1 MIESNNQSFFPNR
14 FDCVVVGAGHAGSE
28 AAYISS
34 KGGAKTLLITM
45 NLDTIGQMSCN
56 PAIGGIA
63 KGHMVREVDALG
75 GIMGKVIDHTGIQFK
90 MLNTSKGPSVWA
102 PRAQAEKKEYQL
114 KVKHTLEAEKNLSI
128 RQDTVEELIIENDQV
143 IGVKTGRGFEIFTNH
158 VILTT
163 GTFLSSLVHIGT
175 YQNENGRMC
184 EPTVKGLSKSL
195 AKYNLKLGRLKTG
208 TPPRIHKNSVDLSV
222 LAIQEGDPNPS
233 PFSFSTEK
241 ITRRQIPCYITYTN
255 AETHK
260 LIHDNLNLSPMYSG
274 QIQSTGP
281 RYCPSIEDK
290 VVRFADRERHQVFL
304 EPEGYETSEIYLN
317 GVSTSLPEE
326 VQWKLVRSLKGLE
339 NAEIVRPGY
348 AIEYD
353 YVDPTELKPTLE
365 TKKIKG
371 LYHAGQINGTTGYEE
386 AAAQGLV
393 AAYSVLHSL
402 KNLSPLLFKRSESYI
417 GVLVDDLVHKGV
429 EDPYRMFTSR
439 AEHRLLLRQD
449 NADQRLMKYG
459 YDLGLVDQ
467 ESYDRM
473 KDRYKRVNSVREKI
487 YQIPLKPS
495 DEFQNLLDRKGI
507 MNYKFGMKLD
517 SFLKRPEIKITDI
530 EFMIPEVKPW
540 SEAEKNIL
548 EMEIKYEGYIKREL
562 ETIQWKSRYLD
573 LSIPEDINYEVIA
586 GLKKEA
592 VQKLKNHKPMTLEKA
607 SQISGVD
614 PSDIDLI
621 LYHIKGKK
629 NKNGSFLIVVG
640 STINCRNCYLKFKI
654 FPTICGWSF
663 HKELNLIYVSHETF

>member
-1 MIESNNQSFFPNR
+1 MNSSFFPNR

-28 AAYISS
+28 AAYVSS
-34 KGGAKTLLITM
+34 IGGAKTLLITM

-75 GIMGKVIDHTGIQFK
+75 GLMGKVIDATGIQFK

-114 KVKHTLEAEKNLSI
+114 KVKHTLESIQNLSI
-128 RQDTVEELIIENDQV
+128 RQDTVEDLLIEDDRI
-143 IGVKTGRGFEIFTNH
+143 IGVRTGRGFEIFTNH

-163 GTFLSSLVHIGT
+163 GTFLSSIVHIGT
-175 YQNENGRMC
+175 YQKENGRFG
-184 EPTVKGLSKSL
+184 EPTVKGLSHSL

-222 LAIQEGDPNPS
+222 MSLQEGDPDPS
-233 PFSFSTEK
+233 PFSFSTTK

-255 AETHK
+255 EKTHA
-260 LIHDNLNLSPMYSG
+260 LINENIHLSPMYSG
-274 QIQSTGP
+274 QIKSTGP

-290 VVRFADRERHQVFL
+290 IVRFADRERHQIFL
-304 EPEGYETSEIYLN
+304 EPEGYDTQEIYLN

-326 VQWKLVRSLKGLE
+326 VQWKLVRSIAGLE
-339 NAEIVRPGY
+339 EAEILRPGY

-393 AAYSVLHSL
+393 AAYSVLSSL
-402 KNLSPLLFKRSESYI
+402 RGEEPILFSRGESYI

-459 YDLGLVDQ
+459 YKMGLVS
-467 ESYDRM
+467 EETFHEMTS
-473 KDRYKRVNSVREKI
+473 RYKKISEVKEKI
-487 YQIPLKPS
+487 QSTPLKPLP
-495 DEFQNLLDRKGI
+495 EFEALLERKGI
-507 MNYKFGMKLD
+507 QSLKYGAKLD
-517 SFLKRPEIKITDI
+517 SFLKRPEIAFED
-530 EFMIPEVKPW
+530 VKFLVP
-540 SEAEKNIL
+540 EAEELSAQDRKVI
-548 EMEIKYEGYIKREL
+548 EMEIKYEGYIKREQDTIDWKNRYL
-562 ETIQWKSRYLD
+562 TTPIPETIDYSLVPG
-573 LSIPEDINYEVIA
+573 I
-586 GLKKEA
+586 KKEA
-592 VQKLKNHKPMTLEKA
+592 IQKLTKHRPLNLEKA
-607 SQISGVD
+607 AQISGVD
-614 PSDIDLI
+614 PSDIDML
-621 LYHIKGKK
+621 LFYIKGRKP
-629 NKNGSFLIVVG
+629 SPV
-640 STINCRNCYLKFKI
+640 
-654 FPTICGWSF
+654 
-663 HKELNLIYVSHETF
+663 

>member
-1 MIESNNQSFFPNR
+1 MIEFKNPSFFPNR
-14 FDCVVVGAGHAGSE
+14 FDCIVVGAGHAGSE
-28 AAYISS
+28 AAYIAS

-75 GIMGKVIDHTGIQFK
+75 GIMGKVIDNTGIQFK

-114 KVKHTLEAEKNLSI
+114 KVKHTLEAEKNLSM
-128 RQDTVEELIIENDQV
+128 RQDTVEELLIENDRV
-143 IGVKTGRGFEIFTNH
+143 IGVKTGRGFEIYTDH
-158 VILTT
+158 LILTT

-195 AKYNLKLGRLKTG
+195 VKYNLKLGRLKTG

-222 LAIQEGDPNPS
+222 LAIQEGDLHPS

-260 LIHDNLNLSPMYSG
+260 LIHENLSLSPMYSG

-402 KNLSPLLFKRSESYI
+402 KNLTPLLFKRSESYI
-417 GVLVDDLVHKGV
+417 GVLIDDLVHKGV

-459 YDLGLVDQ
+459 YDLGLVNQ

-473 KDRYKRVNSVREKI
+473 KERYERVNSVRERI

-495 DEFQNLLDRKGI
+495 DEFQNLLDQKGI
-507 MNYKFGMKLD
+507 TNYKFGMKLD
-517 SFLKRPEIKITDI
+517 SFLKRPEIKITDV
-530 EFMIPEVKPW
+530 EFMIPEVRVW

-562 ETIQWKSRYLD
+562 ETIQWKNKYLD
-573 LSIPEDINYEVIA
+573 LSIPEDINYDCIA

-592 VQKLKNHKPMTLEKA
+592 IQKLKNHKPMTLEKA
-607 SQISGVD
+607 GQISGVD
-614 PSDIDLI
+614 PSDIDLL
-621 LYHIKGKK
+621 LYHIKGKRK
-629 NKNGSFLIVVG
+629 QEVEIS
-640 STINCRNCYLKFKI
+640 
-654 FPTICGWSF
+654 
-663 HKELNLIYVSHETF
+663 

>member
-1 MIESNNQSFFPNR
+1 MSSSFFPDR

-28 AAYISS
+28 AAYVASL
-34 KGGAKTLLITM
+34 GGARTLLITM

-75 GIMGKVIDHTGIQFK
+75 GLMGRVIDSTGIQFK

-114 KVKHTLEAEKNLSI
+114 KVKHVLESIQNLSI
-128 RQDTVEELIIENDQV
+128 RQDTVEDLLIEDDRIV
-143 IGVKTGRGFEIFTNH
+143 GVRTGRGFEIFTNH

-163 GTFLSSLVHIGT
+163 GTFLSSIVHIGT
-175 YQNENGRMC
+175 YQKENGRFG
-184 EPTVKGLSKSL
+184 EPTVKGLSHSL

-222 LAIQEGDPNPS
+222 MSVQEGDADPS
-233 PFSFSTEK
+233 PFSFSTKK
-241 ITRRQIPCYITYTN
+241 ITRKQIPCYITYTN
-255 AETHK
+255 EKTHK
-260 LIHDNLNLSPMYSG
+260 LIGENIHLSPMYSG
-274 QIQSTGP
+274 QIKSTGP

-290 VVRFADRERHQVFL
+290 VVRFADRERHQIFL
-304 EPEGYETSEIYLN
+304 EPEGYETQEIYLN

-326 VQWKLVRSLKGLE
+326 VQWRLVRSIAGLE
-339 NAEIVRPGY
+339 EAEILRPGY

-393 AAYSVLHSL
+393 AAYSVLSSL
-402 KNLSPLLFKRSESYI
+402 RGEEPMLFSRGESYI

-459 YDLGLVDQ
+459 YKMGLVS
-467 ESYDRM
+467 EETFSAM
-473 KDRYKRVNSVREKI
+473 TDRYRKITEVKEKI
-487 YQIPLKPS
+487 QSLPLKPLP
-495 DEFQNLLDRKGI
+495 EFEALLQRKGI
-507 MNYKFGMKLD
+507 QSFKYGAKLD
-517 SFLKRPEIKITDI
+517 NFLKRPEIGFEDI
-530 EFMIPEVKPW
+530 AFLLPE
-540 SEAEKNIL
+540 SESLDAQDRKVI
-548 EMEIKYEGYIKREL
+548 EMEIKYEGYIKREQDTIEWKNRYL
-562 ETIQWKSRYLD
+562 TTPIPETIDYSLVPG
-573 LSIPEDINYEVIA
+573 I
-586 GLKKEA
+586 KKEA
-592 VQKLKNHKPMTLEKA
+592 IQKLSKHRPLNLEKA

-614 PSDIDLI
+614 PSDIDML
-621 LYHIKGKK
+621 LFYIKGRKP
-629 NKNGSFLIVVG
+629 SPV
-640 STINCRNCYLKFKI
+640 
-654 FPTICGWSF
+654 
-663 HKELNLIYVSHETF
+663 

>member
-1 MIESNNQSFFPNR
+1 MLESKTTSVFPNR
-14 FDCVVVGAGHAGSE
+14 FDCIVVGAGHAGSE
-28 AAYISS
+28 AAYIAS

-75 GIMGKVIDHTGIQFK
+75 GLMGKVIDQTGIQFK

-128 RQDTVEELIIENDQV
+128 RQDTVEELLIENDSV
-143 IGVKTGRGFEIFTNH
+143 IGVKTGRGFEIFTDH
-158 VILTT
+158 LILTT

-222 LAIQEGDPNPS
+222 LAIQDGDATPS
-233 PFSFSTEK
+233 PFSFSTDR
-241 ITRRQIPCYITYTN
+241 ITRKQIPCYITYTN
-255 AETHK
+255 ANTHK
-260 LIHDNLNLSPMYSG
+260 IIHQNLNLSPMYSG

-290 VVRFADRERHQVFL
+290 IVRFADRERHQVFL
-304 EPEGYETSEIYLN
+304 EPEGYETAEIYLN

-339 NAEIVRPGY
+339 NAEILRPGY

-393 AAYSVLHSL
+393 AAYSVLNSL
-402 KNLSPLLFKRSESYI
+402 RNQPPLLFKRSESYI

-449 NADQRLMKYG
+449 NADHRLMKYG
-459 YDLGLVDQ
+459 YELGLVDQ
-467 ESYDRM
+467 TSFDRM
-473 KDRYKRVNSVREKI
+473 NEKYERVSAVREKI

-495 DEFQNLLDRKGI
+495 DEFQSLLDQKGI
-507 MNYKFGMKLD
+507 LNYKFGMKLD
-517 SFLKRPEIKITDI
+517 SFLKRPEIKITDV
-530 EFMIPEVKPW
+530 EFMIPEVLSW
-540 SEAEKNIL
+540 SDLDKNIL

-562 ETIQWKSRYLD
+562 ETIQWKNKYLD
-573 LSIPEDINYEVIA
+573 LSIPEDLSYDTIA

-592 VQKLKNHKPMTLEKA
+592 IQKLKTHKPMTLEKA
-607 SQISGVD
+607 AQISGVD
-614 PSDIDLI
+614 PSDIDLL
-621 LYHIKGKK
+621 LYHIKGRKK
-629 NKNGSFLIVVG
+629 QEAEMS
-640 STINCRNCYLKFKI
+640 
-654 FPTICGWSF
+654 
-663 HKELNLIYVSHETF
+663 

>member
-1 MIESNNQSFFPNR
+1 MVESKIPSVFPNR
-14 FDCVVVGAGHAGSE
+14 FDCIVVGAGHAGSE
-28 AAYISS
+28 AAYIAS
-34 KGGAKTLLITM
+34 KGGARTLLITM

-128 RQDTVEELIIENDQV
+128 RQDTVEELLIENDSV
-143 IGVKTGRGFEIFTNH
+143 IGVKTGRGFEIYTNH
-158 VILTT
+158 LILTT

-222 LAIQEGDPNPS
+222 LAIQDGDPIPS
-233 PFSFSTEK
+233 PFSFATDT
-241 ITRRQIPCYITYTN
+241 ITRKQIPCYITYTN

-260 LIHDNLNLSPMYSG
+260 IIHENLSLSPMYSG

-290 VVRFADRERHQVFL
+290 IVRFADRERHQVFL
-304 EPEGYETSEIYLN
+304 EPEGYETAEIYLN

-339 NAEIVRPGY
+339 NAEILRPGY

-353 YVDPTELKPTLE
+353 YVDPMELKPTLE

-393 AAYSVLHSL
+393 AAYSVLSSL
-402 KNLSPLLFKRSESYI
+402 KNQPPHLFKRSESYI
-417 GVLVDDLVHKGV
+417 GVLIDDLVHKGV

-449 NADQRLMKYG
+449 NADHRLMKYG
-459 YDLGLVDQ
+459 YELGLVDQ
-467 ESYDRM
+467 ASYDRM
-473 KDRYKRVNSVREKI
+473 NEKYDRVNSVREKI

-495 DEFQNLLDRKGI
+495 EEFQTLLDEKGI
-507 MNYKFGMKLD
+507 TNYKFGMKLD
-517 SFLKRPEIKITDI
+517 SFLKRPEIKITDV
-530 EFMIPEVKPW
+530 EFMIPEVQSW
-540 SEAEKNIL
+540 SELDKSIL

-562 ETIQWKSRYLD
+562 ETIQWKTKYLD
-573 LSIPEDINYEVIA
+573 LSIPEDLSYESIA

-592 VQKLKNHKPMTLEKA
+592 IQKLKTHRPMTLEKA
-607 SQISGVD
+607 AQISGVD
-614 PSDIDLI
+614 PSDIDLL
-621 LYHIKGKK
+621 LYHIKGRKK
-629 NKNGSFLIVVG
+629 QEAEAS
-640 STINCRNCYLKFKI
+640 
-654 FPTICGWSF
+654 
-663 HKELNLIYVSHETF
+663 

>member
-1 MIESNNQSFFPNR
+1 MSSSFFPDR

-28 AAYISS
+28 AAYVASL
-34 KGGAKTLLITM
+34 GGARTLLITM

-75 GIMGKVIDHTGIQFK
+75 GLMGRVIDSTGIQFK

-114 KVKHTLEAEKNLSI
+114 KVKHVLESIQNLSI
-128 RQDTVEELIIENDQV
+128 RQDTVEDLLIEDDRIV
-143 IGVKTGRGFEIFTNH
+143 GVRTGRGFEIFTNH

-163 GTFLSSLVHIGT
+163 GTFLSSIVHIGT
-175 YQNENGRMC
+175 YQKENGRFG
-184 EPTVKGLSKSL
+184 EPTVKGLSHSL

-222 LAIQEGDPNPS
+222 MSVQEGDADPS
-233 PFSFSTEK
+233 PFSFSTKK
-241 ITRRQIPCYITYTN
+241 ITRKQIPCYITYTN
-255 AETHK
+255 EKTHK
-260 LIHDNLNLSPMYSG
+260 LIGENIHLSPMYSG
-274 QIQSTGP
+274 QIKSTGP

-290 VVRFADRERHQVFL
+290 VVRFADRERHQIFL
-304 EPEGYETSEIYLN
+304 EPEGYETQEIYLN

-326 VQWKLVRSLKGLE
+326 VQWRLVRSIAGLE
-339 NAEIVRPGY
+339 EAEILRPGY

-393 AAYSVLHSL
+393 AAYSVLSSL
-402 KNLSPLLFKRSESYI
+402 RGEEPMLFSRGESYI

-459 YDLGLVDQ
+459 YKMGLVS
-467 ESYDRM
+467 EETFSAM
-473 KDRYKRVNSVREKI
+473 TDRYRKITEVKEKI
-487 YQIPLKPS
+487 QSLPLKPLP
-495 DEFQNLLDRKGI
+495 EFEALLQRKGI
-507 MNYKFGMKLD
+507 HSFKYGAKLD
-517 SFLKRPEIKITDI
+517 NFLKRPEIGFEDI
-530 EFMIPEVKPW
+530 AFLLPE
-540 SEAEKNIL
+540 SESLDAQDRKVI
-548 EMEIKYEGYIKREL
+548 EMEIKYEGYIKREQDTIEWKNRYL
-562 ETIQWKSRYLD
+562 TTPIPETIDYSLVPG
-573 LSIPEDINYEVIA
+573 I
-586 GLKKEA
+586 KKEA
-592 VQKLKNHKPMTLEKA
+592 IQKLSKHRPLNLEKA

-614 PSDIDLI
+614 PSDIDML
-621 LYHIKGKK
+621 LFYIKGRKP
-629 NKNGSFLIVVG
+629 SPV
-640 STINCRNCYLKFKI
+640 
-654 FPTICGWSF
+654 
-663 HKELNLIYVSHETF
+663 

>member
-1 MIESNNQSFFPNR
+1 MSSSFFPDR

-28 AAYISS
+28 AAYVASL
-34 KGGAKTLLITM
+34 GGARTLLITM

-75 GIMGKVIDHTGIQFK
+75 GLMGRVIDSTGIQFK

-114 KVKHTLEAEKNLSI
+114 KVKHVLESIQNLSI
-128 RQDTVEELIIENDQV
+128 RQDTVEDLLIEDDRIV
-143 IGVKTGRGFEIFTNH
+143 GVRTGRGFEIFTNH

-163 GTFLSSLVHIGT
+163 GTFLSSIVHIGT
-175 YQNENGRMC
+175 YQKENGRFG
-184 EPTVKGLSKSL
+184 EPTVKGLSHSL

-222 LAIQEGDPNPS
+222 MSVQEGDADPS
-233 PFSFSTEK
+233 PFSFSTKK
-241 ITRRQIPCYITYTN
+241 ITRKQIPCYITYTN
-255 AETHK
+255 EKTHK
-260 LIHDNLNLSPMYSG
+260 LIGENIHLSPMYSG
-274 QIQSTGP
+274 QIKSTGP

-290 VVRFADRERHQVFL
+290 VVRFADRERHQIFL
-304 EPEGYETSEIYLN
+304 EPEGYETQEIYLN

-326 VQWKLVRSLKGLE
+326 VQWRLVRSIAGLE
-339 NAEIVRPGY
+339 EAEILRPGY

-393 AAYSVLHSL
+393 AAYSVLSSL
-402 KNLSPLLFKRSESYI
+402 RGEEPMLFSRGESYI

-439 AEHRLLLRQD
+439 AEYRLLLRQD

-459 YDLGLVDQ
+459 YKMGLVS
-467 ESYDRM
+467 EETFSAM
-473 KDRYKRVNSVREKI
+473 TDRYKKITEVKEKI
-487 YQIPLKPS
+487 QSLPLKPLP
-495 DEFQNLLDRKGI
+495 EFEALLQRKGI
-507 MNYKFGMKLD
+507 QSFKYGAKLD
-517 SFLKRPEIKITDI
+517 NFLKRPEIGFEDI
-530 EFMIPEVKPW
+530 AFLLPE
-540 SEAEKNIL
+540 SESLDAQDRKVI
-548 EMEIKYEGYIKREL
+548 EMEIKYEGYIKREQDTIEWKNRYL
-562 ETIQWKSRYLD
+562 TTPIPETIDYSLVPG
-573 LSIPEDINYEVIA
+573 I
-586 GLKKEA
+586 KKEA
-592 VQKLKNHKPMTLEKA
+592 IQKLSKHRPLNLEKA

-614 PSDIDLI
+614 PSDIDML
-621 LYHIKGKK
+621 LFYIKGRKP
-629 NKNGSFLIVVG
+629 SPV
-640 STINCRNCYLKFKI
+640 
-654 FPTICGWSF
+654 
-663 HKELNLIYVSHETF
+663 

>member
-1 MIESNNQSFFPNR
+1 MSSSFFPNR

-28 AAYISS
+28 AAYVASL
-34 KGGAKTLLITM
+34 GGAKTLLITM

-75 GIMGKVIDHTGIQFK
+75 GLMGKVIDATGIQFK

-114 KVKHTLEAEKNLSI
+114 KVKHTLESIQNLSI
-128 RQDTVEELIIENDQV
+128 RQDTVEDLLIEDDRV
-143 IGVKTGRGFEIFTNH
+143 VGVRTGRGFEIFTNH
-158 VILTT
+158 LILTT
-163 GTFLSSLVHIGT
+163 GTFLSSIVHIGT
-175 YQNENGRMC
+175 YQKENGRFG
-184 EPTVKGLSKSL
+184 EPTVKGLSHSL

-208 TPPRIHKNSVDLSV
+208 TPPRIHKNSVNLSV
-222 LAIQEGDPNPS
+222 MSLQEGDPDPS
-233 PFSFSTEK
+233 PFSFSTSK

-255 AETHK
+255 DKTHK
-260 LIHDNLNLSPMYSG
+260 LIGENIHLSPMYSG
-274 QIQSTGP
+274 QIKSTGP

-304 EPEGYETSEIYLN
+304 EPEGYDTQEIYLN

-326 VQWKLVRSLKGLE
+326 VQWKLVRSIVGLE
-339 NAEIVRPGY
+339 EAEILRPGY

-393 AAYSVLHSL
+393 AAYSVLSSL
-402 KNLSPLLFKRSESYI
+402 KGEEPILFSRGESYI

-459 YDLGLVDQ
+459 YKMGLVS
-467 ESYDRM
+467 EETFSEM
-473 KDRYKRVNSVREKI
+473 TNRYKKISEVKEKI
-487 YQIPLKPS
+487 QSTPLKPVP
-495 DEFQNLLDRKGI
+495 EFESLLERKGI
-507 MNYKFGMKLD
+507 QNLKYGAKLD
-517 SFLKRPEIKITDI
+517 SFLKRPEISLEDI
-530 EFMIPEVKPW
+530 KFLLP
-540 SEAEKNIL
+540 EAESLTVQDRKVI
-548 EMEIKYEGYIKREL
+548 EMEIKYEGYIKREQDTIDWKNKYL
-562 ETIQWKSRYLD
+562 TTPIPETIDYSLVPG
-573 LSIPEDINYEVIA
+573 I
-586 GLKKEA
+586 KKEA
-592 VQKLKNHKPMTLEKA
+592 IQKLTKHRPLNLEKA
-607 SQISGVD
+607 AQISGVD
-614 PSDIDLI
+614 PSDIDML
-621 LYHIKGKK
+621 LFYIKGRKP
-629 NKNGSFLIVVG
+629 SPV
-640 STINCRNCYLKFKI
+640 
-654 FPTICGWSF
+654 
-663 HKELNLIYVSHETF
+663 

>member
-1 MIESNNQSFFPNR
+1 MVESKTPSVFPNR
-14 FDCVVVGAGHAGSE
+14 FDCIVVGAGHAGSE
-28 AAYISS
+28 AAYIAS
-34 KGGAKTLLITM
+34 KGGARTLLITM

-128 RQDTVEELIIENDQV
+128 RQDTVEELLIENDSV
-143 IGVKTGRGFEIFTNH
+143 IGVKTGRGFEIYTNH
-158 VILTT
+158 LILTT

-222 LAIQEGDPNPS
+222 LAIQDGDLVPS
-233 PFSFSTEK
+233 PFSFSTDK

-260 LIHDNLNLSPMYSG
+260 IIHENLSLSPMYSG

-290 VVRFADRERHQVFL
+290 IVRFADRERHQIFL
-304 EPEGYETSEIYLN
+304 EPEGYETAEIYLN

-339 NAEIVRPGY
+339 NAEILRPGY

-393 AAYSVLHSL
+393 AAYSVLNSL
-402 KNLSPLLFKRSESYI
+402 KNQPPLLFKRSESYI
-417 GVLVDDLVHKGV
+417 GVLIDDLVHKGV

-449 NADQRLMKYG
+449 NADHRLMKYG
-459 YDLGLVDQ
+459 YELGLVDQ
-467 ESYDRM
+467 TSFDRMNEKYDR
-473 KDRYKRVNSVREKI
+473 VSSVREKI

-495 DEFQNLLDRKGI
+495 EEFQNLLNQKEI
-507 MNYKFGMKLD
+507 TNYKFGMKLD
-517 SFLKRPEIKITDI
+517 SFLKRPEIKITDV
-530 EFMIPEVKPW
+530 EFMIPEVQSW
-540 SEAEKNIL
+540 SELDKGIL

-562 ETIQWKSRYLD
+562 ETIQWKTKYLD
-573 LSIPEDINYEVIA
+573 LSIPEDLSYDTIA

-592 VQKLKNHKPMTLEKA
+592 IQKLNTHRPMTLEKA
-607 SQISGVD
+607 AQISGVD
-614 PSDIDLI
+614 PSDIDLL
-621 LYHIKGKK
+621 LYHIKGRKK
-629 NKNGSFLIVVG
+629 QEAGTS
-640 STINCRNCYLKFKI
+640 
-654 FPTICGWSF
+654 
-663 HKELNLIYVSHETF
+663 